1 MSADRITGVS
11 NANLDPAIAK
21 MQALAKLASGQ
32 QVGAGPAAAEGSDF
46 QSLLQNAIR
55 AVNDAQNDAQVKAQ
69 SFSTGD
75 NNMSLEEVMVSL
87 QNANVAFQGMIAVRN
102 RLVDAYRDVIN
113 LQV

>member
-32 QVGAGPAAAEGSDF
+32 QVGAGPAATEGSDF

-75 NNMSLEEVMVSL
+75 TNMSLEEVMISM
-87 QNANVAFQGMIAVRN
+87 QQANVAFQGMLAVRN
-102 RLVDAYRDVIN
+102 RLVEAYREVIN